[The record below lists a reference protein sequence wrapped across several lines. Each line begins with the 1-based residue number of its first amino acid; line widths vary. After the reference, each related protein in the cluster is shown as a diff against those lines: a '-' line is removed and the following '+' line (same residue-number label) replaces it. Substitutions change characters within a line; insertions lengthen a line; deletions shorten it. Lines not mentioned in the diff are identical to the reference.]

1 MAYSEAMVATLRNAA
16 PLNLAKAH
24 DLAGQLGVSYRSV
37 IAKAKSLGIEYEAK
51 APAAK
56 KEKTGEPTKA
66 ALLAQIREALSLP
79 DREGDLVKDELA
91 VLLANLG

>member
-56 KEKTGEPTKA
+56 KEKRASLLKLHCLPRSAKPFHCLIAKA
-66 ALLAQIREALSLP
+66 TW
-79 DREGDLVKDELA
+79 
-91 VLLANLG
+91 